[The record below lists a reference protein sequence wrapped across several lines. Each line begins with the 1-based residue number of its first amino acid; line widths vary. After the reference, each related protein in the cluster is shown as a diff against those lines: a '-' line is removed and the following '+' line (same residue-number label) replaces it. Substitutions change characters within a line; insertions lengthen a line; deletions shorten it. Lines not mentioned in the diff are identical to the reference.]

1 MSARARAVLA
11 STLGV
16 GLVLGGCVLKRSNVA
31 RTYVLDPLAAREAPA
46 PNATPVATVGVEKV
60 GVPDWLD
67 RPQVTGRTAS
77 GEVVTDEFSRWGEPL
92 ARGVQRVVAE
102 NLAAL
107 LPDRRVLGAPFPPR
121 DAVDH
126 RVRVTL
132 VEAARQAGGSV
143 LVEARWEVLG
153 SGGEVLSR
161 HRSSHR
167 AAPSA
172 AGAAGAVAGVS
183 EALDLLSR
191 EIADLLRTLPLPSR
205 GAGWRKPGA
214 VAWTERNELPRER

>member
-1 MSARARAVLA
+1 MRGRALAVLA
-11 STLGV
+11 STLAAAVLV
-16 GLVLGGCVLKRSNVA
+16 GSCVLKRSSVA
-31 RTYVLDPLAAREAPA
+31 RTYVLEPLAAREAPA
-46 PNATPVATVGVEKV
+46 PTATPLATVGVEKV

-67 RPQVTGRTAS
+67 RPQVTGRGAS

-107 LPDRRVLGAPFPPR
+107 LPDRRVLAAPFPPR

-126 RVRVTL
+126 RVQVTL
-132 VEAARQAGGSV
+132 VEAARQADGSV

-153 SGGEVLSR
+153 DGGEVLSR
-161 HRSSHR
+161 NRSSHR
-167 AAPSA
+167 AARA
-172 AGAAGAVAGVS
+172 TAGAAGAVAGVS

-191 EIADLLRTLPLPSR
+191 EIAGRLRTLPQ
-205 GAGWRKPGA
+205 PGSA
-214 VAWTERNELPRER
+214 L